1 MKKELLVGL
10 VFLLAVALALFGTI
24 VVSGLD
30 IFTEKVTW
38 YVTMKDVSGLK
49 AGDDVRVLGYRMGL
63 VHRVRYNP
71 DESLYRISLRMSSDA
86 RIYAD
91 HHILVREASALGGR
105 FLDIDPG
112 SREKGPANVQDL
124 KGEPST
130 ANVVVAMTNVL
141 DELKKTVSSI
151 NSGHGTLGKVIMQ
164 DDLYRDM
171 RDAASSL
178 KTVAERLESG
188 QGAIGRLI
196 TEDEVYVQ
204 LKEVMDKL
212 NNGHGALARLMQ
224 DDSGS
229 IVEDL
234 RSAAANVRSITAK
247 ADEGNGTVGR
257 LINDATLYD
266 NFNEFAKHASSVS
279 AKVDEGGGTL
289 GLLVNDPTIYDQV
302 KKLLANAIDSIEN
315 ARDSA
320 PVSAVT
326 SFIFGPF
333 Q

>member
-10 VFLLAVALALFGTI
+10 VFLLAVALALFGTV

-30 IFTEKVTW
+30 IFAKKATW
-38 YVTMKDVSGLK
+38 YLNMKDVSGLK
-49 AGDDVRVLGYRMGL
+49 AGDDVRVLGYRMGV
-63 VHRVRYNP
+63 VHRVRYDSEKN
-71 DESLYRISLRMSSDA
+71 LYRVSLRMNADA

-91 HHILVREASALGGR
+91 YHIITREASALGGR

-112 SREKGPANVQDL
+112 SREKGPANIQDL
-124 KGEPST
+124 QGEPST
-130 ANVVVAMTNVL
+130 ANVVVAMTDVM
-141 DELKKTVSSI
+141 DELKKTVSAI
-151 NSGHGTLGKVIMQ
+151 NSGEGTLGKIIMR

-178 KTVAERLESG
+178 KVVAERLESG
-188 QGAIGRLI
+188 QGSVGRLI
-196 TEDEVYVQ
+196 NEDEVYVQ
-204 LKEVMDKL
+204 LKEVMEKL
-212 NNGHGALARLMQ
+212 NNGNGALARLMQ

-247 ADEGNGTVGR
+247 ADEGSGTVGR
-257 LINDATLYD
+257 LINDATLYE
-266 NFNEFAKHASSVS
+266 NFNEFARHASSVS
-279 AKVDEGGGTL
+279 AKVDDGSGTL
-289 GLLVNDPTIYDQV
+289 GRLVNDPTIYDQV